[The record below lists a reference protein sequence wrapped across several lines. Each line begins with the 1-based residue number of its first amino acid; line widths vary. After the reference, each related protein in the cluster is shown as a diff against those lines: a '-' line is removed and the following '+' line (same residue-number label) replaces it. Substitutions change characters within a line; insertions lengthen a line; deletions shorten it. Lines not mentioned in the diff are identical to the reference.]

1 MEAHANSVE
10 DRLID
15 GLSFKLSPGANYVNE
30 RKSVTYHPQGS
41 NDYAPTGT
49 KLIRIHITGDSW
61 LDCSTFRIMFD
72 LNNLGA
78 TNSFLRPVGGPHTFF
93 RRMRL
98 LAGNQVVEDI
108 DQYNRVH
115 EMFSI
120 MTASDSRVNTNAEAF
135 GTDWDT
141 NGKHITVLDPSI
153 VTGIESAQGQTVL
166 FKPLFGLLNQ
176 NKMIPLRYC
185 PLTIELELVNDFISP
200 IVSYQAGTANS
211 TTEFTTTNTSLVW
224 NITNVQAKADI
235 CTLDNSLDNS
245 YSEHLLLGK
254 SLPINFN
261 TYVSQT
267 QSLLS
272 SATQGQQKV
281 RLNVTR
287 ALSRLKS
294 VFVTLDKI
302 PEIIINTADVPL
314 YHGRKDW
321 NRFYSPMQSYT
332 KGELNKYNS
341 DAEFE
346 FQLNLSGKMYP
357 EYPIR
362 SHAEAYYQLRKTLGV
377 QSSTLHNFDIKAQEY
392 RNWKCILGID
402 FERILEAGFTGINTR
417 AGDLLSIKF
426 DHKSA
431 AIADYA
437 TSMHIVLHA
446 DCILEIRDSGV
457 QVFD

>member
-49 KLIRIHITGDSW
+49 KLIRIHMTGDSW

-78 TNSFLRPVGGPHTFF
+78 GVTELRPLGGPHIFF

-120 MTASDSRVNTNAEAF
+120 MTASDSRINSKAEAF
-135 GTDWDT
+135 GNEWDT
-141 NGKHITVLDPSI
+141 NGQSSGIIDITT
-153 VTGIESAQGQTVL
+153 VTGIKTTQGQTVL

-185 PLTIELELVNDFISP
+185 PLTIELELVNDFLSP
-200 IVSYQAGTANS
+200 IVSFQTGTVANQFS
-211 TTEFTTTNTSLVW
+211 ATNTSLVW

-245 YSEHLLLGK
+245 YSEHLLQGK

-272 SATQGQQKV
+272 SATQGQKSV

-294 VFVTLDKI
+294 VFVTLDKEPDI
-302 PEIIINTADVPL
+302 TVATDVPL
-314 YHGRKDW
+314 YYGRKDW
-321 NRFYSPMQSYT
+321 NRFYSPMQPYA
-332 KGELNKYNS
+332 KGAINQYDS

-362 SHAEAYYQLRKTLGV
+362 SHAEAFYQLRKTLGV
-377 QSSTLHNFDIKAQEY
+377 QSSTLHNFDINSHEY
-392 RNWKCILGID
+392 RNWKCILGTD
-402 FERILEAGFTGINTR
+402 FERILESSFSGINTR

-426 DHKSA
+426 DHKSTVTS
-431 AIADYA
+431 DYA